1 MIKMPVELFYGEECF
16 VTKLA
21 DYSLA
26 VFFFLIA
33 TAITIVDFLFGYFLQ
48 SITC

>member
-1 MIKMPVELFYGEECF
+1 MPIEFFYGEECF
-16 VTKLA
+16 VTELA
-21 DYSLA
+21 DYPLA

-33 TAITIVDFLFGYFLQ
+33 AAITIVNLLLGYFLQ